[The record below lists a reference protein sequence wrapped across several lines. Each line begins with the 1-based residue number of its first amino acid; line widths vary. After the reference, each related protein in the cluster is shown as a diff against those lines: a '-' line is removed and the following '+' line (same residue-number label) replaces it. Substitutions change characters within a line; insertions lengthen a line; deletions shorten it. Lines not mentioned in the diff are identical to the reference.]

1 MSRRNSIQSAI
12 DRKMSTQSVEGGEK
26 RGSVVLHVET
36 DSVDSDVKEEVRQV
50 TNLTAKEQY
59 RKLWAAIKAD
69 RRFCLW
75 TLYTMLLVFGWG
87 YDAGLSGVA
96 VAFPAFREYY
106 GNYYADGKQWVIPVR
121 SLAKPRHF
129 QNTY

>member
-12 DRKMSTQSVEGGEK
+12 DRKMSTHEVEGGEK

-36 DSVDSDVKEEVRQV
+36 DSVDSEVKEEVRQV

-59 RKLWAAIKAD
+59 SKLWTAIKAD

-87 YDAGLSGVA
+87 YDSGLSGVA

-106 GNYYADGKQWVIPVR
+106 GNYYADGKQWVIPVCLVANTPHTR
-121 SLAKPRHF
+121 SS
-129 QNTY
+129 Y